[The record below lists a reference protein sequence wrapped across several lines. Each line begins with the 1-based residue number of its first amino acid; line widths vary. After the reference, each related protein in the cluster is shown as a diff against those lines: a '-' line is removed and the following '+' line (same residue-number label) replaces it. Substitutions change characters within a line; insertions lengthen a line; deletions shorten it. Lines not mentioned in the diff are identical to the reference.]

1 MTITYYILSFFLFS
15 FLGWLV
21 EIIYCLLLDHKF
33 TNRGFLIGPYCPIYG
48 CGCLLLIIF
57 LHGSLKDPISL
68 FLKSIVICAILEYFT
83 SYIMEKIFKMRWWDY
98 SNRKFNINGR
108 ICLETIIPFGLL
120 GCLVMYVLN
129 PFSMYIFSLINI
141 NILNILCGFLL
152 FFFCADLAISFK
164 IIFNIRGVV
173 KGIAKDSTDEIT
185 KIVRDILS
193 KSKIYKRIIKAFPKF
208 HISAFIK
215 KQSLRKSRNI

>member
-1 MTITYYILSFFLFS
+1 MPITYYFLSFFLFS

-21 EIIYCLLLDHKF
+21 EIIYCLLLNHKF
-33 TNRGFLIGPYCPIYG
+33 TNRGFLMGPYCPVYG

-57 LHGSLKDPISL
+57 LQGSLKDPISL
-68 FLKSIVICAILEYFT
+68 FLKSIVICALLEYFT

-108 ICLETIIPFGLL
+108 VCLETIIPFGLL
-120 GCLVMYVLN
+120 GCLVMYFLN
-129 PFSMYIFSLINI
+129 PFSIYVFNLLNI
-141 NILNILCGFLL
+141 NILNIICDCLL
-152 FFFCADLAISFK
+152 FFFCIDLAISFK
-164 IIFNIRGVV
+164 IIFNIRGVIQ
-173 KGIAKDSTDEIT
+173 GIAKDSTEEIT

-208 HISAFIK
+208 HISPLK
-215 KQSLRKSRNI
+215 KK

>member
-141 NILNILCGFLL
+141 YFNLT
-152 FFFCADLAISFK
+152 
-164 IIFNIRGVV
+164 IF
-173 KGIAKDSTDEIT
+173 S
-185 KIVRDILS
+185 
-193 KSKIYKRIIKAFPKF
+193 
-208 HISAFIK
+208 
-215 KQSLRKSRNI
+215 